1 MWSTPLDLGAIR
13 HMDLFQHRWHL
24 NSKPYDVQTAA
35 LKMSNHKTHYAYF
48 MEMGLGK
55 TAICWSEFIDLTT
68 NNLVNFMLVVCPNSL
83 KSNWIS
89 EAEKQGVQNLIP
101 STWPNILPDT
111 DMMAI
116 NYEALITRKGQKYL
130 SNITKQKSVYLVFDE
145 SIHLKNPR
153 AKRTKMA
160 IGLAKECPIV
170 RVLSGAPVTQSSMDL
185 WGQLKVINGVGK
197 LNPYAFRNRFCVMG
211 GYLGKQV
218 VGSRNEDELETILDK
233 YSFRAKK
240 KDWTDLP
247 PKSFTIRSYIMK
259 DKQLANYNQMHKEFL
274 IQLDDDSITAPMA
287 ITQAMKLQ
295 QISSGFVIDE
305 EGNTHLMTEEGK
317 NPKILL
323 TQEIVDETPNKV
335 IVFAYYK
342 KSIEMLNEA
351 FKDNSCC
358 ITGGMSNVEIE
369 LAKQQFNEG
378 NKKIMVCQLTA
389 GKYGH
394 TLLGTNEYPCH
405 TSIYFENNYDLDA
418 RLQSEDRNHRHGQLR
433 PVTYVDLIGSSMD
446 KKIIDALVK
455 KQNVAESIMTTT

>member
-1 MWSTPLDLGAIR
+1 MWSQDLDLKVI
-13 HMDLFQHRWHL
+13 HDMSLFQHRWHL

-35 LKMSNHKTHYAYF
+35 LKMSDHRTHYAYF

-55 TAICWSEFIDLTT
+55 TAVCWSEFIDLMTKDI
-68 NNLVNFMLVVCPNSL
+68 VDFMLVVCPNSL
-83 KSNWIS
+83 KSNWII
-89 EAEKQGVQNLIP
+89 EAEKQGVKNLVP
-101 STWPNILPDT
+101 SIWPSILPDT

-116 NYEALITRKGQKYL
+116 NYEALITKKGQRFL
-130 SNITKQKSVYLVFDE
+130 SDITSKKSVYLVFDE

-160 IGLAKECPIV
+160 INLAKDCPIV

-197 LNPYAFRNRFCVMG
+197 LNPYAFRNRFCEMG

-218 VGSRNEDELETILDK
+218 IGCRNDEELELILSK

-247 PKSFTIRSYIMK
+247 PKSFTVRSYIMK
-259 DKQLANYNQMHKEFL
+259 DKQLSNYNQMYKEFL
-274 IQLDDDSITAPMA
+274 IQLGDDSITAPMA

-295 QISSGFVIDE
+295 QISSGFIIDE
-305 EGNTHLMTEEGK
+305 DARTHLIIEKDK
-317 NPKILL
+317 NPKVLL
-323 TQEIVDETPNKV
+323 TQEIVNETPNKV
-335 IVFAYYK
+335 IIFAYYK
-342 KSIEMLNEA
+342 KSIEMLNDA
-351 FKDNSCC
+351 FKDISCC

-378 NKKIMVCQLTA
+378 DKKVMVCQLTA

-394 TLLGTNEYPCH
+394 TLLGTDQYPCH